1 VNTQEYIN
9 SGIVES
15 YVLGLASPDEV
26 QELMQQMKLYPEIKQ
41 AVEDFE
47 VAIEANNQQ
56 NTMPVPPHVKNNLFS
71 MLENEFSPS
80 VDIEN
85 ATAAKVVSINNPL
98 PQEDVATAKV
108 KSIINWQILSVAAIL
123 LLIVSAC
130 LNIYFYNSAKTSANQ
145 YQALLTERSSLQAN
159 IEVYQ
164 TKLEEMDN
172 GMKTMLNPAM
182 KIVKMP
188 AVKGMEGNAATVY
201 WDTST
206 KDVYVLNNALAPV
219 ATDKQY
225 QLWAIVDGKPV
236 DAGMLGDCAILCKM
250 KNIPNAQA
258 FAITL
263 EKKGGNPSP
272 QGTMYV
278 LGKI

>member
-26 QELMQQMKLYPEIKQ
+26 QELMQQVKLYPEIKQ
-41 AVEDFE
+41 AIEDFE
-47 VAIEANNQQ
+47 LAIEANFQQ
-56 NTMPVPPHVKNNLFS
+56 NATPVPAQVKSNLLS
-71 MLENEFSPS
+71 ILEAEFAPVVSNDAIP
-80 VDIEN
+80 N
-85 ATAAKVVSINNPL
+85 AAAKVVPFNTTAPPEAPTVKPL
-98 PQEDVATAKV
+98 F
-108 KSIINWQILSVAAIL
+108 NWQLLSAAAML
-123 LLIVSAC
+123 LFIVSAC
-130 LNIYFYNSAKTSANQ
+130 LNIYFYNAAKTSANQ

-164 TKLEEMDN
+164 TKLEEMGN
-172 GMKTMLNPAM
+172 GMKTMLNPSM
-182 KIVKMP
+182 KVVKMP
-188 AVKGMEGNAATVY
+188 AVKGMEGNTATVY
-201 WDTST
+201 WDMTT
-206 KDVYVLNNALAPV
+206 KDVYVLNNALAP
-219 ATDKQY
+219 AAADKQY

-236 DAGMLGDCAILCKM
+236 DAGMLGDCAMLCKM

-263 EKKGGNPSP
+263 EKKGGNATP